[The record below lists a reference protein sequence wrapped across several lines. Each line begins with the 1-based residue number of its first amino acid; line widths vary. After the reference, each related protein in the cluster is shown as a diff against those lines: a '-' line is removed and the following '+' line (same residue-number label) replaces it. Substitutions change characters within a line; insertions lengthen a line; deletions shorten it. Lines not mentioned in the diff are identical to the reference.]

1 MKGYKQTKELRDFNV
16 GKIYN
21 INYSEMLQKPNKS
34 RLCFLYYRGQKLLQ
48 EEFPPN

>member
-1 MKGYKQTKELRDFNV
+1 MKGYKQTKKLRDFNV

-34 RLCFLYYRGQKLLQ
+34 RFFLYYHGQKLLQ
-48 EEFPPN
+48 EEFPAN